1 MITEQQ
7 NQQIKQQGMSLE
19 KVEEQIQN
27 FENDFPF
34 LDIKAPAAIGDGI
47 KELSEEDL
55 QHFITIYEQ
64 GAAIKEIVKFVPAS
78 GAASRMFK
86 DLYAFLDSDKED
98 LSESPFIQ
106 NFMDQLSSFAFYKD
120 LEKSIKNAG
129 SSIHEALKQKKY
141 KLILKQFLGEEGM
154 GYGEL
159 PKGLLKFHH
168 YDQENRT
175 PAHEHFIE
183 GAQYGM
189 GKDNT
194 VRLHFT
200 VSPEHQERFEQQV
213 NEITPALEEKYGA
226 KFEVTFS
233 QQKKS
238 TDTIAVNMD
247 NTPFL
252 EDNGEILFRPA
263 GHGALLENLNEINGD
278 IVFIKNI
285 DNVVPDRL
293 KDTTETYKKAIG
305 GILLSVQEKVFD
317 ALIKMDEKLDESSL
331 SNAEK
336 VYVHEL
342 GAKYPESY
350 ASYSMEEKAGFLR
363 KKLNRPIRV
372 CGMVENTG
380 EPGGGPFWVSGE
392 DDGTVSLQIAETAQL
407 NLEDESQHQLF
418 KASTHF
424 NPTDLV
430 CGIKDYKGNKF
441 DLLKYRDPKTGFITQ
456 KSKNGKPLKA
466 QELPGLWNGSMSD
479 WNSIFVEVPL
489 ITFNPVKTVNDLL
502 REVHQ

>member
-1 MITEQQ
+1 MINE
-7 NQQIKQQGMSLE
+7 QIKNQIRQQGMSLE
-19 KVEEQIQN
+19 KVEEQIKN
-27 FENDFPF
+27 FENNFPF
-34 LDIKAPAAIGDGI
+34 LNIQAPAEIGDGI
-47 KELSEEDL
+47 KELSEEEL
-55 QHFITIYEQ
+55 HHFVSLYEQ
-64 GAAIKEIVKFVPAS
+64 GASVKEIVKFVPAS

-86 DLYAFLDSDKED
+86 DLYGFL
-98 LSESPFIQ
+98 ESGSKSPAEGSFTKHFI
-106 NFMDQLSSFAFYKD
+106 DHLSSFAFYKD
-120 LEKSIKNAG
+120 LEKSMEKTG
-129 SSIHEALKQKKY
+129 TSLYEALKLQDY
-141 KLILKQFLGEEGM
+141 FLIVSHFLNGEGL

-159 PKGLLKFHH
+159 PKGLLKFHRNEE
-168 YDQENRT
+168 ENRT
-175 PAHEHFIE
+175 PAHEHFVE

-200 VSPEHQERFEQQV
+200 VSPEHQDRFKQHV
-213 NEITPALEEKYGA
+213 KEITPALEDKYGA
-226 KFEVTFS
+226 KFEVSFS

-252 EDNGEILFRPA
+252 EESGEILFRPA
-263 GHGALLENLNEINGD
+263 GHGALLENLNEIKGD

-293 KDTTETYKKAIG
+293 KDTTVTYKKAIG
-305 GILLSVQEKVFD
+305 GILLSVQEKIFQ
-317 ALIKMDEKLDESSL
+317 ALKQMDERVDESSVSL
-331 SNAEK
+331 SEK
-336 VYVHEL
+336 VYTHDL
-342 GAKYPESY
+342 GARLPEGF
-350 ASYSMEEKAGFLR
+350 ASFSLEEKADFLR

-380 EPGGGPFWVSGE
+380 EPGGGPFWVLG

-407 NLEDESQHQLF
+407 NLDDETQNQLF

-430 CGIKDYKGNKF
+430 CGIKDYRGNKF

-456 KSKNGKPLKA
+456 KSKSGKDLKA